1 MSGPHHD
8 VAEGA
13 SEARPAGVA
22 RSMRGMT
29 GFGRGEV
36 TVGEVRLVVDVR
48 TVNHKGLDLKV
59 RLPRE
64 LAQHE
69 HAVVR
74 AVRAALQRGRVDV
87 SCDVETRGATR
98 AAIDGDAVRDFVHE
112 VRRLATDLG
121 AGPGISEG
129 DVLRAALQLR
139 SSAAVTEDLGPALFE
154 AVARAL
160 VVVDEARAHEGAALA
175 RILGERLASIERLA
189 AELGVRAQH
198 APERAAERLRA
209 RLEALR
215 GELDPSSLAHE
226 IVVLADRL
234 DVAEEL
240 ERLAMHV
247 ALGRELLRSEEASG
261 RKLDFLCQELLREAN
276 TAGSKLQDAQAT
288 RLVVELKSEIER
300 LREQAQNVE

>member
-1 MSGPHHD
+1 
-8 VAEGA
+8 
-13 SEARPAGVA
+13 
-22 RSMRGMT
+22 MRGMT

-64 LAQHE
+64 LAALE

-74 AVRAALQRGRVDV
+74 AVRGALQRGRVDV
-87 SCDVETRGATR
+87 TCELETRGATR
-98 AAIDGDAVRDFVHE
+98 AAVDVEAVSDVVRE
-112 VRRLATDLG
+112 VRRLAAALG
-121 AGPGISEG
+121 ASPGLHEG

-139 SSAAVTEDLGPALFE
+139 CASPVNEDLEAALLE
-154 AVARAL
+154 AVGRAL
-160 VVVDEARAHEGAALA
+160 TAVDAARAHEGAALE
-175 RILGERLASIERLA
+175 RILDERLNAIARLA
-189 AELGVRAQH
+189 RELAARAQQ
-198 APERAAERLRA
+198 APDRAAERLHA
-209 RLEALR
+209 RLAALR
-215 GELDPSSLAHE
+215 AELDPLALAQE
-226 IVVLADRL
+226 IAILADRL
-234 DVAEEL
+234 DVTEEL
-240 ERLAMHV
+240 ERLVMHV
-247 ALGRELLRSEEASG
+247 ALGRELVHGAEASG

>member
-1 MSGPHHD
+1 M
-8 VAEGA
+8 
-13 SEARPAGVA
+13 
-22 RSMRGMT
+22 
-29 GFGRGEV
+29 
-36 TVGEVRLVVDVR
+36 
-48 TVNHKGLDLKV
+48 
-59 RLPRE
+59 
-64 LAQHE
+64 
-69 HAVVR
+69 
-74 AVRAALQRGRVDV
+74 
-87 SCDVETRGATR
+87 
-98 AAIDGDAVRDFVHE
+98 
-112 VRRLATDLG
+112 
-121 AGPGISEG
+121 
-129 DVLRAALQLR
+129 
-139 SSAAVTEDLGPALFE
+139 
-154 AVARAL
+154 
-160 VVVDEARAHEGAALA
+160 VDEARAHEGAALA